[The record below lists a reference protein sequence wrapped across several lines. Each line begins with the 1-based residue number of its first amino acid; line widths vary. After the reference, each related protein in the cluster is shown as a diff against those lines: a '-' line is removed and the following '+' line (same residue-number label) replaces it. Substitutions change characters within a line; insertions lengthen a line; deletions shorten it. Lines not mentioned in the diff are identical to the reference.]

1 MTEQTY
7 NRLKKEI
14 EGNISMCNF
23 NLNNYQRQK
32 LGFFKDLEDLNKRY
46 FNK

>member
-1 MTEQTY
+1 MTQETY
-7 NRLKKEI
+7 ERIKKGI

-32 LGFFKDLEDLNKRY
+32 LGFFRDLEELEKRY
-46 FNK
+46 NK